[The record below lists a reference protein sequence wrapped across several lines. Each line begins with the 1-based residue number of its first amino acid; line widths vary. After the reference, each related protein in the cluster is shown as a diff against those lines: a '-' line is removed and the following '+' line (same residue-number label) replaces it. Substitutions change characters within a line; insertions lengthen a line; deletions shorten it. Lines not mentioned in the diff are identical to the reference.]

1 MPEFKRVATISEI
14 PSGRAH
20 MYDLD
25 GHYIAI
31 CNQEGEITAVSGV
44 CTHANVEMD
53 DCDLEDGCIVC
64 PLHFASFDAR
74 TGDPMDPP
82 AYEPLK
88 VYGVKIEGEDI
99 LVDVG

>member
-31 CNQEGEITAVSGV
+31 CNQDGEITAVFGV

-88 VYGVKIEGEDI
+88 VYGVKIDGEDI